1 MQQTYKNFELV
12 IINDNSAPETESVID
27 SFGDPRIVHI
37 KNKTNVGAK
46 YGDRAH
52 MRRFVYEIMKGEFF
66 LYLCDD
72 DYLHA
77 LNLKFLKHDTNT
89 DVITFDYSLQKELS
103 GDIYVSIDRVKE
115 NAQKFGEKFNTEL
128 SRVMVHGFLH
138 LCGYADKK
146 TEDKKLMRNKENY
159 YLSLLL

>member
-1 MQQTYKNFELV
+1 MIEKNQIEFHF
-12 IINDNSAPETESVID
+12 ETEFK
-27 SFGDPRIVHI
+27 FGRQKQTSKWISEI
-37 KNKTNVGAK
+37 AKTERVSLVNLN
-46 YGDRAH
+46 YI
-52 MRRFVYEIMKGEFF
+52 F
-66 LYLCDD
+66 CDD

-103 GDIYVSIDRVKE
+103 GDIYVSIERVKE

-138 LCGYADKK
+138 LCGYADKM